1 MSSPLKTAP
10 ELGHKISGQKVS
22 SKKTP
27 KRLRV
32 SIRHDA
38 IAAADYLKYK
48 LPYACEDC
56 THFNA
61 STALCTL
68 GYTSH
73 HHQRETQKKSFEL
86 SGKMALCRFLEID

>member
-1 MSSPLKTAP
+1 MSSQTKTASQP
-10 ELGHKISGQKVS
+10 GQKYS
-22 SKKTP
+22 TPKTP

-32 SIRHDA
+32 SIRHDT
-38 IAAADYLKYK
+38 ISAADYLKYK

-56 THFNA
+56 SHFNQ
-61 STALCTL
+61 ALSNCTL

-73 HHQRETQKKSFEL
+73 HHLRETQKKSYEL